1 MVEKTA
7 FVFPG
12 QGSQIVGMGRDL
24 HDTYDS
30 ARACFSRA
38 SEALGFDLARLC
50 FEGPDETLHL
60 TANLQPALLTTS
72 VAACVA
78 LQERSGLRPDFVA
91 GHSLGEWSALVA
103 AGGLAFEEA
112 VRLVRLRG
120 TAMQEAVAP
129 GKGAMGAVLGLD
141 GETVAR
147 VCAEVSEEQGEGG
160 IVVPANYN
168 GAGQVVISGERTA
181 VERAAAALKAR
192 GAKRVMPL
200 PVSAPFHS
208 PLMESA
214 AARLADALAPVTLA
228 APCVP
233 LVCNVDARPSSDP
246 SRIKA
251 ALVEQVVA
259 PVRWEASLQEMAGQ
273 GVRHFVEVGP
283 GRVLSGIAKRVIPG
297 ARVSLCGRK
306 EEVAALAGEFPPAV
320 PSPGVQAWV

>member
-1 MVEKTA
+1 VVERTA

-24 HDTYDS
+24 YDTYDS

-50 FEGPDETLHL
+50 FEGPDDTLHL
-60 TANLQPALLTTS
+60 TANLQPALLATS
-72 VAACVA
+72 VAAYVA
-78 LQERSGLRPDFVA
+78 LEERSGLRPDFVA

-103 AGGLAFEEA
+103 TGGLAFEEA

-147 VCAEVSEEQGEGG
+147 VCAEVSEGDGG

-168 GAGQVVISGERTA
+168 GAGQVVISGERAA

-192 GAKRVMPL
+192 GARRVVPL

-208 PLMESA
+208 PLMGSA

-233 LVCNVDARPSSDP
+233 LVRNVDARPSTDP
-246 SRIKA
+246 SRIKIG
-251 ALVEQVVA
+251 LVEQVVA
-259 PVRWEASLQEMAGQ
+259 PVRWEASLQEMAGK

-283 GRVLSGIAKRVIPG
+283 GRVLSGIAKRVVPG

-306 EEVAALAGEFPPAV
+306 EEVAALAEEFPPDLS
-320 PSPGVQAWV
+320 SPRVQAWV

>member
-1 MVEKTA
+1 VVERTA

-24 HDTYDS
+24 YDTYDS

-50 FEGPDETLHL
+50 FEGPDDTLHL
-60 TANLQPALLTTS
+60 TANLQPALLATS
-72 VAACVA
+72 VAAYVA
-78 LQERSGLRPDFVA
+78 LEERSGLRPDFVA

-103 AGGLAFEEA
+103 TGGLAFEEA

-147 VCAEVSEEQGEGG
+147 VCAEVSEGDGG

-168 GAGQVVISGERTA
+168 GAGQVVISGERAA

-192 GAKRVMPL
+192 GAR
-200 PVSAPFHS
+200 
-208 PLMESA
+208 
-214 AARLADALAPVTLA
+214 
-228 APCVP
+228 
-233 LVCNVDARPSSDP
+233 
-246 SRIKA
+246 
-251 ALVEQVVA
+251 
-259 PVRWEASLQEMAGQ
+259 RWPT
-273 GVRHFVEVGP
+273 RC
-283 GRVLSGIAKRVIPG
+283 RR
-297 ARVSLCGRK
+297 
-306 EEVAALAGEFPPAV
+306 
-320 PSPGVQAWV
+320 